1 MFGSSIFDGM
11 IQKLSLWIELSE
23 EDRVAIRALP
33 HTIRMLAPGDFIV
46 REDEEP
52 THCCL
57 LLEGNAIRHKAS
69 GSGGRQIFSIQIQG
83 DVVDLHNSLLH
94 RADHNIQTLAAAKVA
109 LLPVDALRDIVAKY
123 PMVGQAMWYETLVDA
138 SISREWS
145 LNIGRRDARVR
156 IAHLLCEL
164 AVRLLVAGQGNGT
177 EFYLPLTQEQFGDAL
192 ALSPVHVNR
201 TLMALAEDD
210 LIERRFRSI
219 RILDHARLARVG
231 DFDVRYLHLDRA
243 LQTANNI
250 SSSLWFPSRKS

>member
-1 MFGSSIFDGM
+1 MLDSSIFDRM
-11 IQKLSLWIELSE
+11 IQKLSLWIELSD
-23 EDRVAIRALP
+23 EDRAAIGALP
-33 HTIRMLAPGDFIV
+33 HTIRMLAAGDFIV

-57 LLEGNAIRHKAS
+57 LLEGNAIRHRAS

-94 RADHNIQTLAAAKVA
+94 RADHNIQTLAAARVA
-109 LLPVDALRDIVAKY
+109 LLPVGAIRDIVAKY

-138 SISREWS
+138 SISREWA
-145 LNIGRRDARVR
+145 LNVGRRDARER

-164 AVRLLVAGQGNGT
+164 AVRLLVAGQANGT
-177 EFYLPLTQEQFGDAL
+177 DFYLPMTQEQFGDAL

-243 LQTANNI
+243 LQTDPI
-250 SSSLWFPSRKS
+250 LSQSQWFTARKV